1 MRPESLTVHSLAIK
15 RASRLNILRQQ
26 YTELSIK
33 NTDSIIAMTEQTARD
48 LNMQPYYMY
57 RQKNMAGNFENVGYA
72 VAGLECIYNI
82 LIMEVSIMEYLT
94 ATELS
99 KVWNI
104 STRRIGVLCTEGRVD
119 GAIKKGK
126 MWLIPD
132 TAQKPADA
140 RYKKNKHNA

>member
-1 MRPESLTVHSLAIK
+1 MLFNGSKGTKQTIFLIAI
-15 RASRLNILRQQ
+15 IP
-26 YTELSIK
+26 
-33 NTDSIIAMTEQTARD
+33 IIE
-48 LNMQPYYMY
+48 
-57 RQKNMAGNFENVGYA
+57 
-72 VAGLECIYNI
+72 YNI

>member
-1 MRPESLTVHSLAIK
+1 
-15 RASRLNILRQQ
+15 
-26 YTELSIK
+26 
-33 NTDSIIAMTEQTARD
+33 
-48 LNMQPYYMY
+48 
-57 RQKNMAGNFENVGYA
+57 
-72 VAGLECIYNI
+72 
-82 LIMEVSIMEYLT
+82 MEYLT

-140 RYKKNKHNA
+140 RYKKNKHNAQNKRRRQTELEITLDAYPSLQNMYSADDGNTEVFYFANVTATFSSFIHEPEVVKF